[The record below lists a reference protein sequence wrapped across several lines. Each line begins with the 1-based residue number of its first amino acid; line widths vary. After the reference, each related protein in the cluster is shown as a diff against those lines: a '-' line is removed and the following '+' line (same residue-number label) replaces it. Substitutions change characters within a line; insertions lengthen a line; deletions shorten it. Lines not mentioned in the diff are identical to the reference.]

1 MDFTVEVERSLRV
14 LDGGVA
20 VFDGS
25 QGVEPQSETV
35 WRQADKYNVPRIA
48 FVNKMDKI
56 GADFQM
62 SVDSINTR
70 LTDKAVA
77 IQMPHGAASD
87 FTGIV
92 DLVAMK
98 YYKYEGEHGETQ
110 VEGEIPSEL
119 LEEAK
124 MMREQMVESVADFDD
139 EVAMKFLE
147 GEELTIEE
155 IKKAIR
161 A

>member
-35 WRQADKYNVPRIA
+35 WRQADKYDVPRIA

-62 SVDSINTR
+62 SVNSIGSK
-70 LTDKAVA
+70 LTDKGVA
-77 IQMPHGAASD
+77 IQIPHGAASE
-87 FTGIV
+87 FKGIV
-92 DLVAMK
+92 DLVEMKYHTFEGAQGQDHNIGEIPAEIKEEADMEREAMIEKISGFDDDVAMK
-98 YYKYEGEHGETQ
+98 Y
-110 VEGEIPSEL
+110 
-119 LEEAK
+119 
-124 MMREQMVESVADFDD
+124 
-139 EVAMKFLE
+139 LE
-147 GEELTIEE
+147 GETLSVEE